1 MLQAR
6 GADRAISLIIQIPN
20 RSIATAIVRHV
31 ETKDLR
37 GVLNTMRFE
46 GQTAIVTG
54 AARGIGE
61 AIARRLAS
69 EGAAVMIADIDKDA
83 AVAAAASAGALA
95 IAQQLDVTEP
105 VSWDAAVRT
114 AIDSWGRIDIL
125 VNNAGIAG
133 RSAPIWELSFE
144 EWQQVIDIDLTGVF
158 LGCRAV
164 IPVMVDVGFGR
175 IVNIASIAGK
185 EGNPNAVP
193 YSAAKSGV
201 IGLTKAVAK
210 EVATKGVLVNAVA
223 PAVIET
229 PILEQV
235 SDEHIAYMTSRIP
248 MGRVGKPD
256 EVAALVAF
264 LCSPDL
270 SFSTGA
276 VYDISGGRATY

>member
-1 MLQAR
+1 
-6 GADRAISLIIQIPN
+6 
-20 RSIATAIVRHV
+20 
-31 ETKDLR
+31 
-37 GVLNTMRFE
+37 MRLE

-61 AIARRLAS
+61 AIARRLAAD
-69 EGAAVMIADIDKDA
+69 GAAVLIADIDA
-83 AVAAAASAGALA
+83 AEAERAAASIGSNALA
-95 IAQQLDVTEP
+95 AQLDVTEP
-105 VSWDAAVRT
+105 VSWDSAVRT
-114 AIDSWGRIDIL
+114 AVETWGRVDIL

-133 RSAPIWELSFE
+133 RSAPIGELSFE

-164 IPVMVDVGFGR
+164 IPIMTERGYGR
-175 IVNIASIAGK
+175 VVNIASIAGK
-185 EGNPNAVP
+185 EGNPNAAP

-235 SDEHIAYMTSRIP
+235 SQEHIDYMTSRIP

-264 LCSPDL
+264 LASPEL

>member
-1 MLQAR
+1 
-6 GADRAISLIIQIPN
+6 
-20 RSIATAIVRHV
+20 
-31 ETKDLR
+31 
-37 GVLNTMRFE
+37 MRFE

-83 AVAAAASAGALA
+83 AVAAATGAGALA
-95 IAQQLDVTEP
+95 VAQQLDVTEP

-114 AIDSWGRIDIL
+114 ALDNWGRIDIL

-164 IPVMVDVGFGR
+164 IPVMVDGGFGR

>member
-1 MLQAR
+1 
-6 GADRAISLIIQIPN
+6 
-20 RSIATAIVRHV
+20 
-31 ETKDLR
+31 
-37 GVLNTMRFE
+37 MRFE
-46 GQTAIVTG
+46 GQAAIVTG

-69 EGAAVMIADIDKDA
+69 EGATVMIADIDQTA
-83 AVAAAASAGALA
+83 AEEAAAAIGDLA
-95 IAQQLDVTEP
+95 VAQQLDVTEL
-105 VSWDAAVRT
+105 VSWDAAVRR
-114 AIDSWGRIDIL
+114 ALDLWGRIDAL

-133 RSAPIWELSFE
+133 RSAPIWELGVD

-164 IPVMVDVGFGR
+164 IPVMVDAGSGH

-193 YSAAKSGV
+193 YSAAKAGV

-229 PILEQV
+229 PILAQV

-248 MGRVGKPD
+248 MGRVGKPE
-256 EVAALVAF
+256 EVAA
-264 LCSPDL
+264 
-270 SFSTGA
+270 
-276 VYDISGGRATY
+276 SGGLSLLARSHVLDRCGLRHLGRAGNVLARNHPGEGQFSPPSRLNRKSWIAASACSDPGPRNTSWVAP

>member
-1 MLQAR
+1 
-6 GADRAISLIIQIPN
+6 
-20 RSIATAIVRHV
+20 
-31 ETKDLR
+31 
-37 GVLNTMRFE
+37 MRLE

-61 AIARRLAS
+61 AIARRLAAD
-69 EGAAVMIADIDKDA
+69 GAAVMIADIDA
-83 AVAAAASAGALA
+83 AEADRAASVIGSGALA
-95 IAQQLDVTEP
+95 AQLDVTEP
-105 VSWDAAVRT
+105 VSWDAAVRSAVET
-114 AIDSWGRIDIL
+114 WGHVDIL

-133 RSAPIWELSFE
+133 RSAPIWELAFE

-164 IPVMVDVGFGR
+164 IPIMAERGYGR
-175 IVNIASIAGK
+175 VVNIASIAGK

-210 EVATKGVLVNAVA
+210 EDATQGVLVNAVA

-235 SDEHIAYMTSRIP
+235 SQEHIAYMTSRIP

-264 LCSPDL
+264 LASPEL

>member
-1 MLQAR
+1 
-6 GADRAISLIIQIPN
+6 
-20 RSIATAIVRHV
+20 
-31 ETKDLR
+31 
-37 GVLNTMRFE
+37 MRFE

-61 AIARRLAS
+61 AIASRLAS
-69 EGAAVMIADIDKDA
+69 EGAAVMIADIDRDA
-83 AVAAAASAGALA
+83 AAAASARIGGGA
-95 IAQQLDVTEP
+95 IPQQLDVTEP

-114 AIDSWGRIDIL
+114 ALETWGRVDIL

-164 IPVMVDVGFGR
+164 IPVMVDGGFGR
-175 IVNIASIAGK
+175 VVNIASIAGK
-185 EGNPNAVP
+185 EGNPNAAP

-235 SDEHIAYMTSRIP
+235 SEEHIAYMTSRIP

>member
-1 MLQAR
+1 
-6 GADRAISLIIQIPN
+6 
-20 RSIATAIVRHV
+20 
-31 ETKDLR
+31 
-37 GVLNTMRFE
+37 MRFD
-46 GQTAIVTG
+46 GQSAIVTG

-69 EGAAVMIADIDKDA
+69 DGCAVMVADIDES
-83 AVAAAASAGALA
+83 AAADTAMSIGHGALA
-95 IAQQLDVTEP
+95 QRLDVTSAP
-105 VSWDAAVRT
+105 SWESAVHAAMSTWSKV
-114 AIDSWGRIDIL
+114 DIL

-133 RSAPIWELSFE
+133 RSAPIWELEVS
-144 EWQQVIDIDLTGVF
+144 EWQQVVDIDLTGVF

-164 IPVMVDVGFGR
+164 LPGMISAGFGR

-235 SDEHIAYMTSRIP
+235 SEEHIRYMTSRIP

-264 LCSPDL
+264 LCSRDL

>member
-1 MLQAR
+1 MR
-6 GADRAISLIIQIPN
+6 R
-20 RSIATAIVRHV
+20 
-31 ETKDLR
+31 
-37 GVLNTMRFE
+37 VLDAMRFE
-46 GQTAIVTG
+46 GQSAIVTG

-83 AVAAAASAGALA
+83 AALTAADLPGGS

-105 VSWDAAVRT
+105 VSWDATVRT
-114 AIDSWGRIDIL
+114 ALEAWGRIDIL

-133 RSAPIWELSFE
+133 RSAPIWDLSFE

-164 IPVMVDVGFGR
+164 IPVMIDGGFGR
-175 IVNIASIAGK
+175 VVNIASIAGK

-210 EVATKGVLVNAVA
+210 EVATRGVLVNAVA

>member
-1 MLQAR
+1 
-6 GADRAISLIIQIPN
+6 
-20 RSIATAIVRHV
+20 
-31 ETKDLR
+31 
-37 GVLNTMRFE
+37 MRLE
-46 GQTAIVTG
+46 GQSAIVTG

-61 AIARRLAS
+61 AIARRLAAD
-69 EGAAVMIADIDKDA
+69 GAAVMIADIDASEAERA
-83 AVAAAASAGALA
+83 ATAIGSGALA
-95 IAQQLDVTEP
+95 AQLDVTEP

-114 AIDSWGRIDIL
+114 AVETWGRVDIL

-133 RSAPIWELSFE
+133 RSAPIWELAFE

-164 IPVMVDVGFGR
+164 VPIMAERGYGR
-175 IVNIASIAGK
+175 VVNIASIAGK

-235 SDEHIAYMTSRIP
+235 SQEHIAYMTSRIP

-264 LCSPDL
+264 LSSPEL

>member
-1 MLQAR
+1 
-6 GADRAISLIIQIPN
+6 
-20 RSIATAIVRHV
+20 
-31 ETKDLR
+31 
-37 GVLNTMRFE
+37 MRLE
-46 GQTAIVTG
+46 GQSAIVTG

-61 AIARRLAS
+61 AIARRLATD
-69 EGAAVMIADIDKDA
+69 GAAVMIADIDASEAERA
-83 AVAAAASAGALA
+83 ATAIGSGALTA
-95 IAQQLDVTEP
+95 QLDVTAP

-114 AIDSWGRIDIL
+114 AVETWGRVDIL

-133 RSAPIWELSFE
+133 RSAPIWELAFE

-164 IPVMVDVGFGR
+164 VPIMAERGYGR
-175 IVNIASIAGK
+175 VVNIASIAGK

-210 EVATKGVLVNAVA
+210 EVATQGVLVNAVA

-235 SDEHIAYMTSRIP
+235 SQEHIAYMTSRIP

-264 LCSPDL
+264 LSSPEL

>member
-1 MLQAR
+1 
-6 GADRAISLIIQIPN
+6 
-20 RSIATAIVRHV
+20 
-31 ETKDLR
+31 
-37 GVLNTMRFE
+37 MRFD
-46 GQTAIVTG
+46 GQAAIVTG
-54 AARGIGE
+54 GARGIGE

-69 EGAAVMIADIDKDA
+69 EGASVMIADIDEAEASQAAGKIGER
-83 AVAAAASAGALA
+83 AVA
-95 IAQQLDVTEP
+95 QRLDVTDTA
-105 VSWDAAVRT
+105 SWEAAMR
-114 AIDSWGRIDIL
+114 AALDRWGRIDAL

-133 RSAPIWELSFE
+133 RSAPIWELSVA
-144 EWQQVIDIDLTGVF
+144 EWQQVVDIDLTGVF

-164 IPVMVDVGFGR
+164 IPTMIEAGSGR

-210 EVATKGVLVNAVA
+210 EVATRGVLVNAVA

-235 SDEHIAYMTSRIP
+235 SDEHIRYMTSRIP
-248 MGRVGKPD
+248 MGRVGKPE

-264 LCSPDL
+264 LCSSDL

>member
-1 MLQAR
+1 
-6 GADRAISLIIQIPN
+6 
-20 RSIATAIVRHV
+20 
-31 ETKDLR
+31 
-37 GVLNTMRFE
+37 MRFE

-61 AIARRLAS
+61 AIARRLAG
-69 EGAAVMIADIDKDA
+69 EGAAVMIADIDEETA
-83 AVAAAASAGALA
+83 TAAASGIGERAVGHR
-95 IAQQLDVTEP
+95 LDVTSP
-105 VSWDAAVRT
+105 DSWDAAVR
-114 AIDSWGRIDIL
+114 AALDRWGRIDAL

-133 RSAPIWELSFE
+133 RSAPIWDLAVE
-144 EWQQVIDIDLTGVF
+144 EWQQVVDIDLTGVF

-164 IPVMVDVGFGR
+164 IPAMVDAGSGR

-235 SDEHIAYMTSRIP
+235 SEGHIAYMTSRIP
-248 MGRVGKPD
+248 MGRVGKPE

-264 LCSPDL
+264 LCSSEL